1 MKVLFLK
8 SNSLRT
14 NLRIELLKLHIT
26 MDCEQILKREESM
39 IACQNKR
46 IKLYVEVQVDIS
58 TNETDK

>member
-1 MKVLFLK
+1 
-8 SNSLRT
+8 
-14 NLRIELLKLHIT
+14 

-58 TNETDK
+58 TNETAK